1 MNKGKVKMWYFVSPE
16 IAYGED
22 ALSCLDEL
30 GGKRAFIVTDKQIVS
45 IGFAAQVKEH
55 LSRAGIDCQVYD
67 EVEPEP
73 SIETIK
79 KGAEVVRIYE
89 PDWIVG
95 LGGGSVMDAAK
106 AMWVLYERPDIE
118 PAEINPFAPLGLRK
132 KARLI
137 TIPTTSGTG
146 SDSNWGLV
154 LTDTSEQRKLAVG
167 CREAHADIAIIDPV
181 FVIGMPPQLTA
192 DTGMDALTHA
202 LEGFTSGWKNDF
214 CDGLCLK
221 AIQLVFQYLPRAYH
235 NGQDEEAREKM
246 HNAASI
252 AGLGFGN
259 SMAGLA
265 HSAGHSLGAVFH
277 IPHGRTVGLFLPYT
291 IEFTA
296 NIAANHYAEIAH
308 LLKLEHT
315 GVENAAF
322 SLAQAVRQLAQ
333 SINQPLTIKDLGIS
347 RDGFENSLS
356 KLVSNADMDTQ
367 TVTSARVPTTEEFER
382 LFRYAYD
389 GKPVDF

>member
-1 MNKGKVKMWYFVSPE
+1 MWYFVSPE
-16 IAYGED
+16 IVYGED
-22 ALSCLDEL
+22 ALSYLDEL
-30 GGKRAFIVTDKQIVS
+30 EGRRAFIVTDTQIVS
-45 IGFAAQVKEH
+45 IGFTAQVKEH
-55 LSRAGIDCQVYD
+55 LSQAGINCQVYD

-73 SIETIK
+73 SLETIK
-79 KGAEVVRIYE
+79 KGAEVVGSYE

-95 LGGGSVMDAAK
+95 LGGGSVIDATK
-106 AMWVLYERPDIE
+106 AMWILYERPDIE

-167 CREAHADIAIIDPV
+167 CREAHADIAIIDPT
-181 FVIGMPPQLTA
+181 FVIGMPQQLTA

-202 LEGFTSGWKNDF
+202 IEGFTSGWKNDF

-221 AIQLVFQYLPRAYH
+221 AIQLVFQYLPRAYQH
-235 NGQDEEAREKM
+235 GHDAEAREKM

-265 HSAGHSLGAVFH
+265 HSMGHSLGAVFH

-296 NIAANHYAEIAH
+296 NIAAEHYAEIAH
-308 LLKLEHT
+308 FLKLEDA
-315 GVENAAF
+315 GVESAAF
-322 SLAQAVRQLAQ
+322 SLAKAIRQLAQ
-333 SINQPLTIKDLGIS
+333 SINQPLTIKDLGIP
-347 RDGFENSLS
+347 RDDFERSLP
-356 KLVSNADMDTQ
+356 KLVLNADMDTQ
-367 TVTSARVPTTEEFER
+367 TVTSARVPAAAEFEQ
-382 LFRYAYD
+382 LFRCAYD

>member
-1 MNKGKVKMWYFVSPE
+1 MWYFISPE
-16 IAYGED
+16 IVYGEE
-22 ALSCLDEL
+22 ALSRLDEL
-30 GGKRAFIVTDKQIVS
+30 GGKRAFIVTDKHIVGM
-45 IGFAAQVKEH
+45 GFAAQVEEH
-55 LSRAGIDCQVYD
+55 LSQAGIDYQVYD

-79 KGAEVVRIYE
+79 KGAEAVRIYE

-95 LGGGSVMDAAK
+95 LGGGSVIDAAK
-106 AMWVLYERPDIE
+106 AMWILYERPDIE

-154 LTDTSEQRKLAVG
+154 LTDASEQRKLAVG
-167 CREAHADIAIIDPV
+167 CREAHADIAIVDPT

-192 DTGMDALTHA
+192 DTGMDVLTHA
-202 LEGFTSGWKNDF
+202 IEGFTSGWKNDF

-235 NGQDEEAREKM
+235 DGQDEEAREKM

-265 HSAGHSLGAVFH
+265 HSTGHSLGAVFH

-296 NIAANHYAEIAH
+296 TVGADYYAEIAH
-308 LLKLEHT
+308 FLKLEH
-315 GVENAAF
+315 GEVEKAAF
-322 SLAQAVRQLAQ
+322 SLAQAVRQLARN
-333 SINQPLTIKDLGIS
+333 INQPLTVQSLGIS
-347 RDGFENSLS
+347 RGSFENSLP

-367 TVTSARVPTTEEFER
+367 TVTSARVPTTKEFEK

-389 GKPVDF
+389 GKNVDF

>member
-1 MNKGKVKMWYFVSPE
+1 MWYFISPE
-16 IAYGED
+16 IVYGED
-22 ALSCLDEL
+22 ALSRLDEL
-30 GGKRAFIVTDKQIVS
+30 EGKRTFIVTDKQIVS
-45 IGFAAQVKEH
+45 IGFADRVRER
-55 LSRAGIDCQVYD
+55 LSQAGMECRVYD
-67 EVEPEP
+67 EVESEP
-73 SIETIK
+73 SIETVK
-79 KGAEVVRIYE
+79 KGAESARIYG

-106 AMWVLYERPDIE
+106 SIWVLYERPDIE

-146 SDSNWGLV
+146 SDCNWGLV
-154 LTDTSEQRKLAVG
+154 LTDTSEQRKLG
-167 CREAHADIAIIDPV
+167 LGSHEAHADIAIVDPV
-181 FVIGMPPQLTA
+181 FVIGMSPQLTA

-202 LEGFTSGWKNDF
+202 IEGYTSNWKNDF

-221 AIQLVFQYLPRAYH
+221 AVQLVFQYLPRSYH

-265 HSAGHSLGAVFH
+265 HSTGH
-277 IPHGRTVGLFLPYT
+277 PYT

-296 NIAANHYAEIAH
+296 TVAADYYAEIAH

-315 GVENAAF
+315 EIEKAAF

-333 SINQPLTIKDLGIS
+333 NINQPLTIKDLGIS
-347 RDGFENSLS
+347 NSSFENSLP

-367 TVTSARVPTTEEFER
+367 TVTSARIPTTDEFEK

-389 GKPVDF
+389 GKTVDF

>member
-1 MNKGKVKMWYFVSPE
+1 MWYFISPE
-16 IAYGED
+16 IVYGED
-22 ALSCLDEL
+22 ALSRLDEL
-30 GGKRAFIVTDKQIVS
+30 EGKRAFIVTDKQIVS
-45 IGFAAQVKEH
+45 FGFADKVKER
-55 LSRAGIDCQVYD
+55 LSQAGIECQVYD
-67 EVEPEP
+67 EVESEP
-73 SIETIK
+73 SIETVK
-79 KGAEVVRIYE
+79 KGAESARIYG

-106 AMWVLYERPDIE
+106 SIWVLYERPDIE
-118 PAEINPFAPLGLRK
+118 PAEINPFAPLGLRQ

-146 SDSNWGLV
+146 SDCNWGLV
-154 LTDTSEQRKLAVG
+154 LTDTSEQRKLGLG
-167 CREAHADIAIIDPV
+167 CHEAHADIAIVDPV

-202 LEGFTSGWKNDF
+202 IEGYTSTWKNDF

-221 AIQLVFQYLPRAYH
+221 AIQLLFQYLPRAYQ
-235 NGQDEEAREKM
+235 NGQDKEAREKM

-265 HSAGHSLGAVFH
+265 HSTGHSLGAVFH

-296 NIAANHYAEIAH
+296 TVAADYYAEIAH

-315 GVENAAF
+315 EVEKAAF
-322 SLAQAVRQLAQ
+322 SLAQAIRQLTRN
-333 SINQPLTIKDLGIS
+333 INQPLTIKDLGIS
-347 RDGFENSLS
+347 SNSFENSLS

-367 TVTSARVPTTEEFER
+367 TVTSARIPTTEEFEK

-389 GKPVDF
+389 GRTVDF